1 MPVPSKPTK
10 NRKPQRATGAKKVA
24 IISKPGKPE
33 LSAILP
39 QLFEWLH
46 AHGYQVLMDPET
58 GAYINSSEVFE
69 RAKIAEQSPDF
80 AIVLGGDGTLLA
92 AARAVAHAGVP
103 ILGINLGSLGFLTEV
118 ALAEMYAALEAVNAD
133 NCSREQRSML
143 HCQLMRSRKCIGE
156 YSALN
161 DVVVAKAAIAR
172 IADFDLYLNGIFVS
186 NYKADAVIIS
196 TPTGSTAYS
205 LASGGPILAPDV
217 DAIVITPV
225 SPHSLTNRSLVVRDA
240 ACFEIVVNTSPEQSY
255 LTVDGQV
262 GTALEAGD
270 RVTCRKSDDH
280 VILLRLKN
288 KNFYDVLRTKLKW
301 GER

>member
-1 MPVPSKPTK
+1 LS
-10 NRKPQRATGAKKVA
+10 GAKKVA

-33 LSAILP
+33 LGAILP
-39 QLFEWLH
+39 RLIEWLK
-46 AHGYQVLMDPET
+46 AHGYQVLVDLQT
-58 GAYINSSEVFE
+58 GAYLHGRDGME
-69 RAKIAEQSPDF
+69 REKIAEFKPNF
-80 AIVLGGDGTLLA
+80 AVVLGGDGTLLA

-118 ALAEMYAALEAVNAD
+118 ALGEMYPALEAVDAD
-133 NCSREQRSML
+133 NCDREQRAMV
-143 HCQLMRSRKCIGE
+143 HCQLVRSGKCIAE

-161 DVVVAKAAIAR
+161 DVGVAKAAIAR
-172 IADFDLYLNGIFVS
+172 IADFDLYLNGAFVS

-205 LASGGPILAPDV
+205 LASGGPVLAPDV
-217 DAIVITPV
+217 DAFVITPV
-225 SPHSLTNRSLVVRDA
+225 SPHSLTNRSLVVRDT
-240 ACFEIVVNTSPEQSY
+240 ACFEIVVKTSPDQSY

-270 RVTCRKSDDH
+270 RVTCRKSNDH
-280 VILLRLKN
+280 VVLLRLKN
-288 KNFYDVLRTKLKW
+288 KTFFDVLRTKLKW

>member
-1 MPVPSKPTK
+1 MSDAK
-10 NRKPQRATGAKKVA
+10 NVA

-33 LSAILP
+33 LGAVLP
-39 QLFEWLH
+39 RLVEWLR
-46 AHGYQVLMDPET
+46 AHGYKILLDSQT
-58 GAYINSSEVFE
+58 GAYLHSREAIE
-69 RAKIAEQSPDF
+69 REKIAEHKPHF
-80 AIVLGGDGTLLA
+80 AVVLGGDGTLLA
-92 AARAVAHAGVP
+92 AARAVAHASVP

-118 ALAEMYAALEAVNAD
+118 ALGEMYSALEAVDAD
-133 NCSREQRSML
+133 ECSREQRAMVR
-143 HCQLMRSRKCIGE
+143 CQLVRSGKCIAE

-172 IADFDLYLNGIFVS
+172 IADFDLYLNGVFVS

-205 LASGGPILAPDV
+205 LASGGPVLAPDV
-217 DAIVITPV
+217 DAFVITPV
-225 SPHSLTNRSLVVRDA
+225 SPHSLTNRSLVVRDT
-240 ACFEIVVNTSPEQSY
+240 ACFEIVVKTSPEQCY

-270 RVTCRKSDDH
+270 RVTCRKSSDH
-280 VILLRLKN
+280 VVLLRLKN
-288 KNFYDVLRTKLKW
+288 KTFFDVLRTKLKW

>member
-1 MPVPSKPTK
+1 MSD
-10 NRKPQRATGAKKVA
+10 AKKVA

-33 LSAILP
+33 LGAILP
-39 QLFEWLH
+39 RLIEWLQ
-46 AHGYQVLMDPET
+46 AHGYQVIVDLQT
-58 GAYINSSEVFE
+58 GAYLQGRDGIE
-69 RAKIAEQSPDF
+69 REKIAEFKPEF
-80 AIVLGGDGTLLA
+80 AVVLGGDGTLLA

-118 ALAEMYAALEAVNAD
+118 ALGEMYSALEAVDAD
-133 NCSREQRSML
+133 NCDREQRAMMR
-143 HCQLMRSRKCIGE
+143 CQLVRSGKCIAE

-172 IADFDLYLNGIFVS
+172 IADFDLYLNGAFVS

-205 LASGGPILAPDV
+205 LASGGPVLSPDV
-217 DAIVITPV
+217 DAFVITPV
-225 SPHSLTNRSLVVRDA
+225 SPHSLTNRSLVVRDT
-240 ACFEIVVNTSPEQSY
+240 ACFEIVVKTSPDESY

-262 GTALEAGD
+262 GTALETGD
-270 RVTCRKSDDH
+270 RVTCRKSNDH
-280 VILLRLKN
+280 VVLLRLKN
-288 KNFYDVLRTKLKW
+288 KTFFDVLRTKLKW